1 MSITANLKQTLRDLL
16 LKRQPEEQLEMIYLS
31 KLKLVYMQMTPFS
44 QHIKK
49 MIELSMTNGDAPT
62 LLSQATV
69 KMLIRLITNFIPIPL
84 FSNS

>member
-1 MSITANLKQTLRDLL
+1 
-16 LKRQPEEQLEMIYLS
+16 MIYLS
-31 KLKLVYMQMTPFS
+31 KLKLVYMQITQFS
-44 QHIKK
+44 EDIKT